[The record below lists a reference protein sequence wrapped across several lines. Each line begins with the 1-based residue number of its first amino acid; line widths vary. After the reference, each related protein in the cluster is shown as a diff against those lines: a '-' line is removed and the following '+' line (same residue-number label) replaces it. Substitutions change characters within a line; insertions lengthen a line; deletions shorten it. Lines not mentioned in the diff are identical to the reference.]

1 MCLECPLI
9 EKEGR
14 FTISLELMEEK
25 VSEKTKILL
34 LCNPQNPTGT
44 VWTKDELKDIS
55 LFCKKHGMNSYLR

>member
-1 MCLECPLI
+1 MWKKCI
-9 EKEGR
+9 GMSINRKEGR

-44 VWTKDELKDIS
+44 VWTKDELKR
-55 LFCKKHGMNSYLR
+55 Y